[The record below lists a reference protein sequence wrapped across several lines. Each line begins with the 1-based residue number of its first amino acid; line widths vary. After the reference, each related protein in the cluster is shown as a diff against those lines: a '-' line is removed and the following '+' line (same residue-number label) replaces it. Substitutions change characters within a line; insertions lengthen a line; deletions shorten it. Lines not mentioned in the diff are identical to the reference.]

1 MRKGL
6 TRFSSICILSA
17 VLLNACGET
26 TPPEASVSYPAVS
39 ASESVEPGSSGQS
52 GIPHEPGGPGK
63 VSWTEGEATETS
75 VSASVT
81 ETSAS
86 TETSDPSGTATE
98 TSDSSGTTA
107 ETETMDTVSLRFSIA
122 NLCGADIGLLST
134 LDPVSFEQVDIGSL
148 EADSLVS
155 FSFPWPAESKMFYL
169 AVYNMN
175 GELVCATENN
185 ISEAISLAKANGSAS
200 VKLILS
206 LSDAGEVLTA
216 VEFK

>member
-17 VLLNACGET
+17 VLLTACGET

-39 ASESVEPGSSGQS
+39 ASESTGSRSSGQS
-52 GIPHEPGGPGK
+52 GIPHEPGGPGT
-63 VSWTEGEATETS
+63 VSKTEGEATETS
-75 VSASVT
+75 ASASVT
-81 ETSAS
+81 ETSFS
-86 TETSDPSGTATE
+86 TETSDP
-98 TSDSSGTTA
+98 SGTTA

-155 FSFPWPAESKMFYL
+155 FSFPWPQESNMFYL
-169 AVYNMN
+169 AVYNMS
-175 GELVCATENN
+175 GALVCATENN
-185 ISEAISLAKANGSAS
+185 ISEAISFAKANGSAS